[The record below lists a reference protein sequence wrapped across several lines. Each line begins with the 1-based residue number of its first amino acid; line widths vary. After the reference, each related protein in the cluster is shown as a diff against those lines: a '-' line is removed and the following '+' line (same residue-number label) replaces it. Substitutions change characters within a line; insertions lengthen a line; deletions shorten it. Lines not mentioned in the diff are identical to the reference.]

1 MIWRTELYNPIMQQD
16 STRDRT
22 SGRHWFI
29 TGISSGFGR
38 AVAEAAVHR
47 GDRVTGTVRTEQA
60 RAAILRDLP
69 PRLVVSLLDVT
80 DEAAV
85 RGAVAAAERDSGPID
100 ILVNNAGYGLVAGV
114 EEASLAEVRT
124 QFEVNVFGA
133 IAVLQA
139 VLPCMRA
146 RRAGRIINISSVSGL
161 VGWAA
166 LGIYSGSKFAL
177 EGICES
183 LSQEVAP
190 LGIHVTLIE
199 PGGFRTN
206 FAGRS
211 RAESARRIEDYHASV
226 GANRRLLQQHAGH
239 ERGDPARA
247 ALAILAIADHTRPP
261 LRLMLGEDALGYV
274 ERKFQQQAAEIEEWK
289 ALTRSTDFSTG

>member
-1 MIWRTELYNPIMQQD
+1 MQQE
-16 STRDRT
+16 STRRGT

-38 AVAEAAVHR
+38 AVAEAAARR
-47 GDRVTGTVRTEQA
+47 GERVTGTVRTEQA
-60 RAAILRDLP
+60 RAAILRDWP
-69 PRLVVSLLDVT
+69 GRIAVSLLDVT
-80 DEAAV
+80 DEASV
-85 RGAVAAAERDSGPID
+85 RGAVATAESSGGPID
-100 ILVNNAGYGLVAGV
+100 IVVNNAGYGLVAGV
-114 EEASLAEVRT
+114 EEASLGEIRA

-139 VLPCMRA
+139 VLPFMRA
-146 RRAGRIINISSVSGL
+146 RRAGRLINISSVSGL

-177 EGICES
+177 EGICET
-183 LSQEVAP
+183 LAQEVAP
-190 LGIHVTLIE
+190 LGIHVTMIE
-199 PGGFRTN
+199 PGGFRTD

-211 RAESARRIEDYHASV
+211 RVTSERSIGDYDASV

-247 ALAILAIADHTRPP
+247 AQAILAVADHVQPP
-261 LRLMLGEDALGYV
+261 LRLLLGEDALDYFQ
-274 ERKFQQQAAEIEEWK
+274 RKSQQQSAEIEAWE
-289 ALTRSTDFSTG
+289 AVTRSTDLRAG

>member
-1 MIWRTELYNPIMQQD
+1 MQHE
-16 STRDRT
+16 STREPA

-38 AVAEAAVHR
+38 ALAEAAARR

-60 RAAILRDLP
+60 RAALLRGSP
-69 PRLVVSLLDVT
+69 ARIAVRLLELT

-85 RGAVAAAERDSGPID
+85 RAAVADAESASGPID

-114 EEASLAEVRT
+114 EEASLAEIRA

-133 IAVLQA
+133 VAVLQA
-139 VLPCMRA
+139 VLPFMRA

-161 VGWAA
+161 VGWAG

-177 EGICES
+177 EGICET
-183 LSQEVAP
+183 LAQEVAP

-199 PGGFRTN
+199 PGGFRTD

-211 RAESARRIEDYHASV
+211 RAMSERRIEDYEASV
-226 GANRRLLQQHAGH
+226 GANRRILQQHAGH

-247 ALAILAIADHTRPP
+247 AQAILAIADHAQPP
-261 LRLMLGEDALGYV
+261 LRLMLGEDALGYF
-274 ERKFQQQAAEIEEWK
+274 EHKRQQQAAEMEAWK
-289 ALTRSTDFSTG
+289 TVTLSTDFSAG

>member
-1 MIWRTELYNPIMQQD
+1 MQQE
-16 STRDRT
+16 STRRLP
-22 SGRHWFI
+22 SGQHWFI

-38 AVAEAAVHR
+38 AVAEAAARR

-60 RAAILRDLP
+60 RAALLRSFP
-69 PRLVVSLLDVT
+69 KITAVSLLDVT

-85 RGAVAAAERDSGPID
+85 GGAVAAAESGNGPID
-100 ILVNNAGYGLVAGV
+100 IVVNNAGYGLVAGV
-114 EEASLAEVRT
+114 EEASLAEIRA

-139 VLPCMRA
+139 VLPSMRA

-161 VGWAA
+161 VGWAG

-177 EGICES
+177 EGICET
-183 LSQEVAP
+183 LAQEVAP

-199 PGGFRTN
+199 PGGFRTD

-211 RAESARRIEDYHASV
+211 RAVSAREIQDYDASV
-226 GANRRLLQQHAGH
+226 GANRRILRQHAGH

-247 ALAILAIADHTRPP
+247 AQAILAIADEARPP
-261 LRLMLGEDALGYV
+261 LRLMLGEDALGYF
-274 ERKFQQQAAEIEEWK
+274 ERKLQQQTAEIEAWK
-289 ALTRSTDFSTG
+289 SLSLSTDFSAG

>member
-1 MIWRTELYNPIMQQD
+1 MQQE
-16 STRDRT
+16 STRERH
-22 SGRHWFI
+22 SGKHWFI

-38 AVAEAAVHR
+38 AISEAAARR

-60 RAAILRDLP
+60 RAAILRSLP
-69 PRLVVSLLDVT
+69 VRIAVDLLDVT

-85 RGAVAAAERDSGPID
+85 RSAVAAAESGNGPID
-100 ILVNNAGYGLVAGV
+100 IVVNNAGYGLVAGV
-114 EEASLAEVRT
+114 EEASLAEIRA

-139 VLPCMRA
+139 VLPFMRA

-177 EGICES
+177 EGICET
-183 LSQEVAP
+183 LAQEVGP
-190 LGIHVTLIE
+190 LGIHVMLIE
-199 PGGFRTN
+199 PGGFRTD

-211 RAESARRIEDYHASV
+211 RAMSEREIEDYDASV
-226 GANRRLLQQHAGH
+226 GANRLILQQHAGH

-247 ALAILAIADHTRPP
+247 ALAILAIADHPRPP
-261 LRLMLGEDALGYV
+261 LRLLLGEDALGYF
-274 ERKFQQQAAEIEEWK
+274 ERKIQQQAAEIEAWK
-289 ALTRSTDFSTG
+289 ALTLSTDFRAG

>member
-1 MIWRTELYNPIMQQD
+1 MQHE
-16 STRDRT
+16 STRDQH
-22 SGRHWFI
+22 SDRHWFI

-38 AVAEAAVHR
+38 AVAEAAARR

-60 RAAILRDLP
+60 RAAILRSAP
-69 PRLVVSLLDVT
+69 EHTVVSLLDVT

-85 RGAVAAAERDSGPID
+85 RGAVAAAESGSGPID
-100 ILVNNAGYGLVAGV
+100 IVVNNAGYGLIAGV
-114 EEASLAEVRT
+114 EEASLAEIRA

-139 VLPCMRA
+139 VLPFMRA

-177 EGICES
+177 EGICET
-183 LSQEVAP
+183 LAQEVAP

-199 PGGFRTN
+199 PGGFRTD

-211 RAESARRIEDYHASV
+211 RAMSERRIEDYDASV
-226 GANRRLLQQHAGH
+226 GANRRILQQHAGH

-247 ALAILAIADHTRPP
+247 AQAILAIADHARPP

-274 ERKFQQQAAEIEEWK
+274 ERKFQQQAAEIEAWK
-289 ALTRSTDFSTG
+289 ALTRSTDFSPG

>member
-1 MIWRTELYNPIMQQD
+1 MQQE
-16 STRDRT
+16 STRDRP

-38 AVAEAAVHR
+38 AVAEAAARR
-47 GDRVTGTVRTEQA
+47 GDRVTGTVRTERA
-60 RAAILRDLP
+60 RATILRGAAP
-69 PRLVVSLLDVT
+69 HIAVSLLDVT

-85 RGAVAAAERDSGPID
+85 RRTVAAAEADGPID

-114 EEASLAEVRT
+114 EEASQAEIRA

-139 VLPCMRA
+139 VLPFMRA
-146 RRAGRIINISSVSGL
+146 RRAGRLINISSVSGL
-161 VGWAA
+161 VGWGA

-177 EGICES
+177 EGICET
-183 LSQEVAP
+183 LAQEVAP

-199 PGGFRTN
+199 PGGFRTE

-211 RAESARRIEDYHASV
+211 RAMSARSIEDYHASV
-226 GANRRLLQQHAGH
+226 GANRRILEQHAGH
-239 ERGDPARA
+239 ERGDPAKA
-247 ALAILAIADHTRPP
+247 AQAILAIADHASPP
-261 LRLMLGEDALGYV
+261 LRLMLGDDALDYF
-274 ERKFQQQAAEIEEWK
+274 ERKSQQQAAEIEAWRP
-289 ALTRSTDFSTG
+289 LTRSTDFAAG

>member
-1 MIWRTELYNPIMQQD
+1 MQQE
-16 STRDRT
+16 STR
-22 SGRHWFI
+22 SPAPGRHWFI

-38 AVAEAAVHR
+38 AVAEAAARR

-60 RAAILRDLP
+60 RAAILRSAP
-69 PRLVVSLLDVT
+69 ERIVVSLLDVT
-80 DEAAV
+80 NEAAV
-85 RGAVAAAERDSGPID
+85 RSAVAVAESDSGSID

-114 EEASLAEVRT
+114 EEASLAEIRA

-139 VLPCMRA
+139 VLPSMRA

-177 EGICES
+177 EGICET
-183 LSQEVAP
+183 LAQEAAP
-190 LGIHVTLIE
+190 LGIQVTLIE
-199 PGGFRTN
+199 PGGFRTE

-211 RAESARRIEDYHASV
+211 RAMSERSIEDYEASV
-226 GANRRLLQQHAGH
+226 GANRRILQQHAGH
-239 ERGDPARA
+239 ERGDPAKA
-247 ALAILAIADHTRPP
+247 AQAILAIADHASPP
-261 LRLMLGEDALGYV
+261 LRLMLGADALGYF
-274 ERKFQQQAAEIEEWK
+274 ERKSQQQASEIEAWK
-289 ALTRSTDFSTG
+289 TLTRSTDFGAG

>member
-1 MIWRTELYNPIMQQD
+1 MQPEL
-16 STRDRT
+16 TRGGA

-38 AVAEAAVHR
+38 AIAEAAAHR

-60 RAAILRDLP
+60 RAAILGSAREGT
-69 PRLVVSLLDVT
+69 VVSLLEVT
-80 DEAAV
+80 DEVAV
-85 RGAVAAAERDSGPID
+85 RGAVAAAESGRGPID
-100 ILVNNAGYGLVAGV
+100 IVVNNAGYGLIAGV
-114 EEASLAEVRT
+114 EEASLAEIRA

-139 VLPCMRA
+139 VLPFMRA

-177 EGICES
+177 EGICEA
-183 LSQEVAP
+183 LAQEVAP

-199 PGGFRTN
+199 PGGFRTD

-211 RAESARRIEDYHASV
+211 RAMSGRAIDDYDASV
-226 GANRRLLQQHAGH
+226 GANRRLLRQHAGH
-239 ERGDPARA
+239 ERGDPAKA
-247 ALAILAIADHTRPP
+247 AQAILAIADHPQPP
-261 LRLMLGEDALGYV
+261 LRLILGEDALGYV
-274 ERKFQQQAAEIEEWK
+274 ERKSQQQAEEIEAWK
-289 ALTRSTDFSTG
+289 TLTCSTDFSAG